1 MGGVG
6 TAGVELG
13 IVRVGA
19 PVPRSR
25 GRPTIQGVRQG
36 GSGAGWG
43 TLERRP
49 RQPYATAASL
59 SRLARGARE
68 VDVAG
73 KEGELALLLV
83 RLYRSLDPLN
93 GGDEA
98 KNREWLHAENHHLGG
113 KPSELI
119 RSIQGLVY
127 VVEYLDA
134 MRGRL

>member
-1 MGGVG
+1 MISVNAV
-6 TAGVELG
+6 AGPEEDAILSKAFLRASERLG
-13 IVRVGA
+13 LTQKDQARILGL
-19 PVPRSR
+19 S
-25 GRPTIQGVRQG
+25 
-36 GSGAGWG
+36 
-43 TLERRP
+43 
-49 RQPYATAASL
+49 AASL

-68 VDVAG
+68 VDVDG

-83 RLYRSLDPLN
+83 RLYRSLDALI

-98 KNREWLHAENHHLGG
+98 KNREWLHSENHHLGG

-119 RSIQGLVY
+119 RSIQGLVH

>member
-1 MGGVG
+1 MISVR
-6 TAGVELG
+6 AAEKPEESAVLSKAFLRASERLG
-13 IVRVGA
+13 LTQKEQAHILGL
-19 PVPRSR
+19 S
-25 GRPTIQGVRQG
+25 
-36 GSGAGWG
+36 
-43 TLERRP
+43 
-49 RQPYATAASL
+49 AASL

>member
-1 MGGVG
+1 MMISGSV
-6 TAGVELG
+6 AAKPEESVVLSKAFLRASERLG
-13 IVRVGA
+13 LAQKDQAQLLGL
-19 PVPRSR
+19 S
-25 GRPTIQGVRQG
+25 
-36 GSGAGWG
+36 
-43 TLERRP
+43 
-49 RQPYATAASL
+49 AASL
-59 SRLARGARE
+59 SRLARGERK
-68 VDVAG
+68 VDVVG

-83 RLYRSLDPLN
+83 RLYRSLDALT

-119 RSIQGLVY
+119 RSIQGLVH

>member
-1 MGGVG
+1 MDTQRLIDPVG
-6 TAGVELG
+6 CQLRHAVRAGDD
-13 IVRVGA
+13 
-19 PVPRSR
+19 
-25 GRPTIQGVRQG
+25 
-36 GSGAGWG
+36 
-43 TLERRP
+43 
-49 RQPYATAASL
+49 
-59 SRLARGARE
+59 RLARGERK
-68 VDVAG
+68 VDVVG

-83 RLYRSLDPLN
+83 RLYRSLDALT

-119 RSIQGLVY
+119 RSIQGLVH